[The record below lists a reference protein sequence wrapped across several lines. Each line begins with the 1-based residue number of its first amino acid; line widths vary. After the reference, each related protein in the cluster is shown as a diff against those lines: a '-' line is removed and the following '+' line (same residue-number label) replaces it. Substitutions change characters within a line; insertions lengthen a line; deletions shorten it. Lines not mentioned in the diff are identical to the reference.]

1 MHRISKSKK
10 GFTLLEIVTVVAII
24 AILATVLIFAVSKYI
39 EVTSDAKDNV
49 GSKVDQMQNNNAYM
63 SSKLKTYGF

>member
-39 EVTSDAKDNV
+39 EVTSKAKDKA
-49 GSKVDQMQNNNAYM
+49 GEKVSQMQGNNAAM